1 VTGFAHACVPLGK
14 AGALV
19 GAEGL
24 EVGCFD
30 NGDDERKGFVEGFV
44 SGFDKGCAF
53 QEEVSGL
60 I

>member
-1 VTGFAHACVPLGK
+1 MPLGK

-24 EVGCFD
+24 EVDGFD
-30 NGDDERKGFVEGFV
+30 NGEDERKGFVEGLV
-44 SGFDKGCAF
+44 NGFDKGCAF